1 MLTTSLRITI
11 AKNDDDG
18 HDENAGAGKNN
29 GDTVD
34 DDFGGGNANDN
45 VDDDDFE
52 IDLCVH

>member
-18 HDENAGAGKNN
+18 HDENAGAGKSN

-52 IDLCVH
+52 IDLCLH

>member
-1 MLTTSLRITI
+1 MTRMLVLVKS
-11 AKNDDDG
+11 
-18 HDENAGAGKNN
+18 N

-52 IDLCVH
+52 IYQC